1 MSEAF
6 ELDRQQIK
14 TVAAG
19 LWALAKADGVDT
31 GGHERALVE
40 GFLRD
45 SNAEDLIAKL
55 DTLQFDPA
63 TAYTTLES
71 TWLRKTFLQAAVM
84 LVQAD
89 GKISDNE
96 RETLRWITDA
106 FGVPGGLDVLLDA
119 AQGQSFDS

>member
-1 MSEAF
+1 MTDTF
-6 ELDRQQIK
+6 ELNREQVK

-19 LWALAKADGVDT
+19 LWALASADGVDQ
-31 GGHERALVE
+31 GGHERALIE

-45 SNAEDLIAKL
+45 TGAEDLIGTL
-55 DTLQFDPA
+55 DTLHFDPA
-63 TAYTTLES
+63 TAFAVLDS

-89 GKISDNE
+89 GKITDHE
-96 RETLRWITDA
+96 RDTLRWITDA

-119 AQGQSFDS
+119 AKGQTFDA